1 MCPVRQALLVCATAL
16 VICGCAGYKLG
27 PTAALAPGSK
37 TIQVQ
42 PFANRTPEPH
52 LTDALTAA
60 LRKQIQRNTTGRLV
74 TKGDAD
80 IVVTGEI
87 VQYNRTELSYQPAD
101 AVSVLD
107 YRVTM
112 TAHVVAREVATG
124 RVVLDKEIQAGAL
137 VRVGPDLANA
147 ERQAL
152 PLLAETMAKSI
163 TDLLFDG
170 DWGSDSQTGNAVEH

>member
-1 MCPVRQALLVCATAL
+1 M
-16 VICGCAGYKLG
+16 
-27 PTAALAPGSK
+27 ALAPGSK

-42 PFANRTPEPH
+42 PFANRTAEPR
-52 LTDALTAA
+52 LTDALAAA
-60 LRKQIQRNTTGRLV
+60 LRKQIQRDTACRLV

-87 VQYNRTELSYQPAD
+87 IEYNRTELSYQPAD

-124 RVVLDKEIQAGAL
+124 RVVLDKEVQAGTL
-137 VRVGPDLANA
+137 VRVGADLANA

-152 PLLAETMAKSI
+152 PLLAETMAKNI
-163 TDLLFDG
+163 TDLLVDS
-170 DWGSDSQTGNAVEH
+170 DWESDSQPGDGVQH